1 VTQQERELLVEK
13 IINDE
18 INQPEKLQELS
29 AGLAKGLKVAG
40 LSVVAYYVIKN
51 MIHTILTD
59 RKFIVDFSQKIADR
73 LEYLEIKAAEKEH
86 RAVKH
91 KTT

>member
-29 AGLAKGLKVAG
+29 AGMIRSLKIVGGTVAT
-40 LSVVAYYVIKN
+40 YYIVKS
-51 MIHTILTD
+51 MIHNILTD